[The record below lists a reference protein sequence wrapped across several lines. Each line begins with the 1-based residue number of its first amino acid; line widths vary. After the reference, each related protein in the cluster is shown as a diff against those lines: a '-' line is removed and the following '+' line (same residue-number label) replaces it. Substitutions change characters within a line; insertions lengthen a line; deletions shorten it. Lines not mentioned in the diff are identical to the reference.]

1 LDVKEILQDMCIEL
15 PGSRTIE
22 IATLMNLFGLDPQ
35 RLTFKRTGREQSLLD
50 GQPGKVVSGILQ
62 GG

>member
-1 LDVKEILQDMCIEL
+1 MCIEL